1 MPKQAG
7 PKRTKQNNNRII
19 AMKAEK
25 ERKSRRFGDNKDR
38 PPR

>member
-1 MPKQAG
+1 MAKQAG
-7 PKRTKQNNNRII
+7 PKRTKQKNNRIT

-25 ERKSRRFGDNKDR
+25 ERKARRGPDR